1 MFTAAVERLPWQASC
16 ASNLEATKSRATFEQ
31 SVTGACVLIE
41 QARAFRGPSIWSAVP
56 VVRLTID
63 LGTGWRGDDDPST
76 YTAQRRTA
84 ALLARLYHDRDLAP
98 SEAADLQTRTP
109 VNRPIEWVGR
119 TAIALQELAGDEF
132 MRADRLT
139 RRPADDATAT
149 FPYRHEELGLAAGG
163 LAVRIVDAALAGDD
177 GNLDVGALFASDV
190 LAVAEAVGYGPSTR
204 EIVAAAQRRGVPVAR
219 PEPGRLFVVL
229 GHGAAQRRV
238 WATATDRTS
247 LVGAYVAGD
256 KGLTSRL
263 LSDAML
269 PVPAESVVGTA
280 DEAAAA
286 AGRIGCPVVIKPLD
300 GNHGRGVSL
309 DLTSDLA
316 VREAFALA
324 LAAGKARSVVVQ
336 RQLTGRDYRAL
347 VVGGRLVAVSERV
360 PAGVHG
366 DGLSTVQELVE
377 ATNADT
383 RRGDGHARQLTR
395 LRLDD
400 ASRELLDSQ
409 GLSPGAVPE
418 IGRRVQLARTANMS
432 TGGTSIDRTDE
443 IHPLNAALAT
453 ESVAIVG
460 LDIAGVDIVTPDIA
474 RPMAEDGGG
483 IVEINAS
490 PGFRMHSHPSK
501 GQARPVGD
509 AVVDMLFPDEA
520 TARIPTVA
528 VTGTNGKTT
537 TTRMVAH
544 LLRAAGHVV
553 GLTTTDGIYVGDRL
567 LAAGDMAGPASARAI
582 LRHPLVSAAALEC
595 ARGGIVRE
603 GLGFDRCDVAI
614 VTNVSADH
622 LGLGGVETLEDLAE
636 VKQVVPASVRPDGAS
651 VLNADDPLV
660 LAMTPNVGGEVILF
674 SADAENSTIHNHLA
688 GGGRAAVLMSRHDG
702 DYLSLLDGLDATDLI
717 AVREIPATLDGR
729 LRVNAMNAL
738 AAAAAGWSL
747 GIALDIMRG
756 ALSTFR
762 AGADTT
768 PGRFNLI
775 EVEGRQVMIDYAH
788 NVAALEAVGD
798 VVRRFGAPRSVA
810 MLAIPGDRSDADA
823 RALARVAAGIF
834 DGLVIREGN
843 TRGRAPGETAA
854 VLREAALAAGMPDH
868 EIRVVLDEV
877 EAAHATVDHAG
888 PGGLAMIF
896 VTHPKLIWDEMRARA
911 DTTMKATPDTV
922 AAFST

>member
-1 MFTAAVERLPWQASC
+1 MRLDLDAMRPPTMFNVS
-16 ASNLEATKSRATFEQ
+16 K
-31 SVTGACVLIE
+31 TGVRVLIE
-41 QARAFRGPSIWSAVP
+41 QARVFRGPSIWSAVP
-56 VVRLTID
+56 VVRLVVD
-63 LGTGWRGDDDPST
+63 SGPHPSHDDGRSLVDV
-76 YTAQRRTA
+76 RRRVT
-84 ALLARLYHDRDLAP
+84 ALLAPLYRDLGLPVDDAARLQAP
-98 SEAADLQTRTP
+98 AP
-109 VNRPIEWVGR
+109 VNRTIEWVER
-119 TAIALQELAGDEF
+119 AAVALQELAGDEF
-132 MRADRLT
+132 SPTDQVT
-139 RRPADDATAT
+139 RRPVDGATVVY
-149 FPYRHEELGLAAGG
+149 PYRHEELGLAAGG
-163 LAVRIVDAALAGDD
+163 LAVRIIGAALAGDGD
-177 GNLDVGALFASDV
+177 LDVGALFASDV

-204 EIVAAAQRRGVPVAR
+204 EIVAAARRRAVPVTR

-229 GHGAAQRRV
+229 GHGMAQRRV

-263 LSDAML
+263 LRDAML
-269 PVPAESVVGTA
+269 PVPAEVIVATA
-280 DEAAAA
+280 DEAETA
-286 AGRIGCPVVIKPLD
+286 AGRIGYPVVVKPLD

-309 DLTSDLA
+309 DLTSGEA
-316 VREAFALA
+316 VRAAFVVA

-360 PAGVHG
+360 PAGVDG
-366 DGLSTVQELVE
+366 DGQSTVHELVE
-377 ATNADT
+377 AANADH

-400 ASRELLDSQ
+400 AATALLASQ
-409 GLSPGAVPE
+409 GLSAESVPKY
-418 IGRRVQLARTANMS
+418 GRRVLLARTANMS

-443 IHPLNAALAT
+443 IHPANRGMVVEA
-453 ESVAIVG
+453 VAITG
-460 LDIAGVDIVTPDIA
+460 LDIAGVDIVAPDIA
-474 RPMAEDGGG
+474 RPLGEDGGG

-490 PGFRMHSHPSK
+490 PGFRMHTHPSE
-501 GQARPVGD
+501 GSARPIGD
-509 AVVDMLFPDEA
+509 AVVDMLFPDGA

-553 GLTTTDGIYVGDRL
+553 GLTTTDGIYVGERL

-582 LRHPLVSAAALEC
+582 LRHPLVTAAALEC

-603 GLGFDRCDVAI
+603 GLGFDRCDVSI

-636 VKQVVPASVRPDGAS
+636 VKQVVPASVRPGGAS

-660 LAMTPNVGGEVILF
+660 LAMIPNVGGEVVLF
-674 SADAENSTIHNHLA
+674 SADAHNPVVLGHVE
-688 GGGRAAVLMSRHDG
+688 GGGRAAVLVKGNDG
-702 DYLSLLDGLDATDLI
+702 QRLRLLDGAIVEDLI
-717 AVREIPATLDGR
+717 PVTDIPATLGGR
-729 LRVNAMNAL
+729 LQINALNAL
-738 AAAAAGWSL
+738 AAATAVWTL
-747 GIALDIMRG
+747 GVPLDVIRG
-756 ALSTFR
+756 GLATFQ

-775 EVEGRQVMIDYAH
+775 EVERRQVVIDYAH

-810 MLAIPGDRSDADA
+810 MLAIPGDRSDDDA
-823 RALARVAAGIF
+823 RALATAAVGIF

-843 TRGRAPGETAA
+843 TRGRAPGETAT
-854 VLREAALAAGMPDH
+854 VLREAALAAGMPQH

-877 EAAHATVDHAG
+877 EAAHETVDHAG
-888 PGGLAMIF
+888 PGGLALIF
-896 VTHPKLIWDEMRARA
+896 VTHAKVIWDEMSRRAIHG
-911 DTTMKATPDTV
+911 
-922 AAFST
+922 AASPSAVPRD